1 MQRTALL
8 TLSALGSVL
17 AQYGDSG
24 SKTTATAAASS
35 STSSVDGVH
44 VVKVG
49 DGGLTFDPEELTAS
63 VGDVVEF
70 HFYPQAHSVAQSS
83 FDAPCEPLN
92 TTSFFSGPVAVSS
105 GVSDTVFSVTIEND
119 QPIWYYC
126 ATAKHCQGGMVGVI
140 NAPSST
146 SRTLKKYAEAAA
158 EADDNV
164 TPSSTG
170 GGTLGSAATA
180 TGTSAP
186 SATESSDTNAGLEAR
201 GEIRWGLMSMGLA
214 VAGFAGAMMV

>member
-17 AQYGDSG
+17 AQYGDGG

-49 DGGLTFDPEELTAS
+49 DGGLTFDPEELKAS

-119 QPIWYYC
+119 LPIWYYC

-140 NAPSST
+140 NAPSNA

-158 EADDNV
+158 EADNNV

-170 GGTLGSAATA
+170 GGTLGSAVTA

-214 VAGFAGAMMV
+214 VAGFVGAMMV